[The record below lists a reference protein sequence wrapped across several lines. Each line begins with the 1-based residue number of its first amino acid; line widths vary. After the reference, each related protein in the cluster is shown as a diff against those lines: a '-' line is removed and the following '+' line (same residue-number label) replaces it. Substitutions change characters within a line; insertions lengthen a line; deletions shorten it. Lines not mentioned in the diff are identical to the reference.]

1 MPDMRR
7 MAARMPLAV
16 AGAVALAVVLLVH
29 GFVPGLITDGPW
41 DYLLE
46 GDMRC
51 LDQLGA
57 HALTSWCHAYGQP
70 LGYPFLSSGPLA
82 FAGWAFMEV
91 TGLGSYAGYLFAGAL
106 FDATALAGGYGLLRT
121 LGTGRVVALIGALAY
136 LLSPTVVGM
145 GGFGGTF
152 SGVALL
158 PAYALLDL
166 WLIRAFER
174 GDRTVIAM
182 VAAGY
187 VAAKTCALFMD
198 GYSFVF
204 WALISAALWAW
215 PVLRPG
221 VAMRRRIVQAG
232 TVVGASAVA
241 VASYWLYVPA
251 VADASPMDV
260 FRSMGLDL
268 STLVLPTHYVW
279 VFDLVGATSDH
290 TTLWG
295 DGTNS
300 AYNYVGVVGLGL
312 AGVGL
317 VMLRRRPQVV
327 ALAAAGAIAFG
338 LSLGPSLKIDDV
350 RGPAQT
356 QPTSQSYMM
365 PTGRATVDFPWYRV
379 YRVPGV
385 ANMRATY
392 RWSAVTRFALVVLAA
407 LAVDRLMRRTRW
419 RMAAGALAVLALVE
433 TAPNVPLLVSEHRDF
448 YDSRGAMRASVV
460 GDLQAATRPGESVFF
475 LSPDGIYNDYLA
487 NFLVP
492 TARLTSFNAGGD
504 KNALLTRDAW
514 PRPIAA
520 VSRPQVDA
528 GDVVRALESGDV
540 DVVIAPLF
548 HLRWAAYSW
557 PPPQSGRRAARR
569 RFARLVDDPRLNARV
584 YPWFTTLRLPR

>member
-7 MAARMPLAV
+7 IAARMPLVV
-16 AGAVALAVVLLVH
+16 AGVVALAVVLLVH

-82 FAGWAFMEV
+82 FAGWAFMAV
-91 TGLGSYAGYLFAGAL
+91 TGLGSFAGYVFAGAL
-106 FDATALAGGYGLLRT
+106 FDAIALAGGYGLLRL
-121 LGTGRVVALIGALAY
+121 LGTGRVVALIGAVAY

-174 GDRTVIAM
+174 GDRTVIAV

-215 PVLRPG
+215 PVSRPG
-221 VAMRRRIVQAG
+221 VPMRRRLVQAG
-232 TVVGASAVA
+232 VVVGASAVA
-241 VASYWLYVPA
+241 VAAYRIYVPA
-251 VADASPMDV
+251 VADPSPMDV

-268 STLVLPTHYVW
+268 TTVVQPTHYVW
-279 VFDLVGATSDH
+279 LFDLVGATSNH
-290 TTLWG
+290 SALWG

-300 AYNYVGVVGLGL
+300 AYNYVGLVCLALAVVGL
-312 AGVGL
+312 VT
-317 VMLRRRPQVV
+317 LRHRPQVV
-327 ALAAAGAIAFG
+327 ALAVAGAIAFV
-338 LSLGPSLKIDDV
+338 LALGPSLKIDDV
-350 RGPAQT
+350 RGPAQA

-365 PTGRATVDFPWYRV
+365 PTGRATADFPWYRV

-392 RWSAVTRFALVVLAA
+392 RWSAVTRLALVVLAA
-407 LAVDRLMRRTRW
+407 LAVDQLLRRPRW
-419 RMAAGALAVLALVE
+419 RVAAGVLAALALVE
-433 TAPNVPLLVSEHRDF
+433 TAPNVPLLFSEHRDF
-448 YDSRGAMRASVV
+448 YDSRNAMRASVMP
-460 GDLQAATRPGESVFF
+460 DLRAATRPGDSVFF
-475 LSPDGIYNDYLA
+475 LSPDGVYNDYLA
-487 NFLVP
+487 NYLVP
-492 TARLTSFNAGGD
+492 SARLTSFNSGGD
-504 KNALLTRDAW
+504 KNALLTRAAW

-520 VSRPQVDA
+520 VAGPQVRA
-528 GDVVRALESGDV
+528 NDVVRALESGKV

-557 PPPQSGRRAARR
+557 PPPESSRQAAQR
-569 RFARLVDDPRLNARV
+569 RFAALVDDPRLRARV
-584 YPWFTTLRLPR
+584 YPWFTTLRLAR